1 MKMYIIIGL
10 ILIIMS
16 IVFCNCSV
24 YGFSVSNMVGKNTVE
39 TTNIENFGQ
48 GIIKVISTVGSI
60 CSVAMLIVLGI
71 KYMLLYLIIKSN
83 KKTVEEKAE
92 YKKTLLPYVIGASI
106 VFAASTIASI
116 IYNIAKDL

>member
-71 KYMLLYLIIKSN
+71 KYMLGS
-83 KKTVEEKAE
+83 VEEKAE